1 MKKKSLFAYSER
13 YAGLS
18 VDELFD
24 KQKLQR
30 TEIKKERSTPS
41 KKKDYLRE
49 NQEYPWNVLTV
60 TAWNT
65 HDTEKQ
71 DRVSSVTDERSA
83 EGYTSF
89 RMARICTPRS

>member
-30 TEIKKERSTPS
+30 TEIKKER
-41 KKKDYLRE
+41 KKDYLRE

-71 DRVSSVTDERSA
+71 DRVSSVTDARSA
-83 EGYTSF
+83 EGYMSF
-89 RMARICTPRS
+89 RMARICTTRS